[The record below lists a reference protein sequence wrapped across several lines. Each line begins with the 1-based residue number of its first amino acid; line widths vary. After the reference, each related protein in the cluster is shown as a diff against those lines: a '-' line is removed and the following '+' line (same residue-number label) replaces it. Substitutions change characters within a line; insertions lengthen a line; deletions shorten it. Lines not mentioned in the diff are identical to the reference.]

1 MVISNWKM
9 PNIEG
14 LNSFEGVI
22 CHTARYDTSLDLTG
36 KRVAVIGTGSSGI
49 QVTAEIADKVGQ
61 LYTWIRSPTW
71 VTAGFA
77 QNWAGPNG
85 ANFECM

>member
-1 MVISNWKM
+1 M
-9 PNIEG
+9 PEIDG
-14 LNSFEGVI
+14 LGSFRGVV
-22 CHTARYDTSLDLTG
+22 CHTARYDTTLDLTG

-49 QVTAEIADKVGQ
+49 QVTAEIADKVRQ

-85 ANFECM
+85 TNFECTLPCACS